1 MINHS
6 SFFYFDDKR
15 LLSLGEGASQ
25 SYSAAEPFPHIVMDN
40 FLPEEVAEGLLQEFP
55 TPTQIKWYTFKNVEE
70 IKLACNDE
78 SQMGPFT
85 RHVISQFNS
94 SVFVTFLEKLTGIP
108 GIVADPHLEGGGLHQ
123 IKRTGYLKVHADFN
137 RHSRLNLDRRL
148 NVLLYLN
155 KDWKDEYGG
164 HFQLWNKEMTRCET
178 KVAPLFNRL
187 VVFSTSDYSFHGHPD
202 PLNCP
207 EGMTRKSLAFYYYS
221 NGRPSEEVSN
231 HHDTLFKKRPG
242 ETFDSEG
249 KLKTVVKRVTPPIV
263 IDLFRAIRRN
273 SG

>member
-1 MINHS
+1 
-6 SFFYFDDKR
+6 
-15 LLSLGEGASQ
+15 
-25 SYSAAEPFPHIVMDN
+25 
-40 FLPEEVAEGLLQEFP
+40 
-55 TPTQIKWYTFKNVEE
+55 
-70 IKLACNDE
+70 
-78 SQMGPFT
+78 
-85 RHVISQFNS
+85 
-94 SVFVTFLEKLTGIP
+94 
-108 GIVADPHLEGGGLHQ
+108 
-123 IKRTGYLKVHADFN
+123 
-137 RHSRLNLDRRL
+137 L